1 MHLDF
6 VLGDGFPHPY
16 PEGLSE
22 EEQEEISSNLA
33 VEDLRLKGIGSVE
46 WRFEMTIQ
54 FVDRASYDDAK
65 AATGWEAWDEA
76 ALILSIRLDGRDGRG
91 DMPAIIV
98 GDKAYCR
105 WMLTA

>member
-1 MHLDF
+1 MRFDF
-6 VLGDGFPHPY
+6 VLGNGYPHPY

-22 EEQEEISSNLA
+22 EQQEEISGNLA
-33 VEDLRLKGIGSVE
+33 VEDLRLKGVGSVE

-65 AATGWEAWDEA
+65 AATDWEPYDDR
-76 ALILSIRLDGRDGRG
+76 ALILSVNLKGPEGRG
-91 DMPAIIV
+91 EMPAIIV
-98 GDKAYCR
+98 RDKAYCR